1 MTQINKKVVIFENG
15 KTPMRKV
22 NESLDNNGKKLYIL
36 EGVCASFDGENNNG
50 RTYDKDEYLKH
61 FDYLLPQIEQ
71 RALAGSLDHPEDDEN
86 EEHDI
91 FTPKMKDLS
100 HLITKLWY
108 NDETNEVW
116 IQIQLLDTNWGR
128 DAMACVDAGM
138 PIFISS
144 RASGY
149 IADDGRVTLDQIHT
163 YDIVYRP
170 GFAKAK
176 LTPVVESFESKTSYT
191 TIFECQKPN
200 VPTPMA
206 NPLDE
211 KITRREL
218 NRVMENFRTYV
229 TRLKKINESLEVP
242 EIVTAETLD
251 KMDMKD
257 DAYLPSL
264 LKFLRDTANDLKVRY
279 GYVVKYATEIEGIP
293 LDTEVDEATM
303 TATINAFIESN
314 EVQYITDDDRVAS
327 VSESLLLA
335 NKNIKAIKECLTD
348 CSSDEAFCLVKDFV
362 DSDVKPEAEKLD
374 LINTY
379 LLTFDQD
386 NRLKLVDVP
395 EEDLIA
401 TFSELDSP
409 VAATE
414 SPVAD
419 QTTNVQMIYK
429 KLAAEIRDRANSDNI
444 IIQRVNS
451 VTDYLSTVATE
462 FNALTD
468 RFDNN
473 ISSVIA
479 SYQQVVNYCSVLE
492 QRVNTLTDYVNMMAA
507 TINDS
512 LNVSDINTQRV
523 NKLID
528 YTDAVADAVNT
539 LSDDVDTRI
548 ESVVESKK
556 NNKKITESLDTKIS
570 KAIDAV
576 IKTKQ
581 NGGTP
586 QRVNENA
593 RKQRVFE
600 SGSELKVPAR
610 YQASW
615 NRLDNQRKNEI
626 VCLFEMRQPR
636 TTEEVEAIWES
647 LDLGRKALISTP
659 KTPRVQSSTL
669 GYDDSSIDA
678 ALGL

>member
-108 NDETNEVW
+108 NAETNEVW

-191 TIFECQKPN
+191 TIFECQKN
-200 VPTPMA
+200 NITPLA

-211 KITRREL
+211 KVTRREL
-218 NRVMENFRTYV
+218 NRIMENFRSSI
-229 TRLKKINESLEVP
+229 TRLKKVNESLEVP
-242 EIVTAETLD
+242 ETVTAEILD

-264 LKFLRDTANDLKVRY
+264 LKFLRDTSNDLKVRY
-279 GYVVKYATEIEGIP
+279 DYVVKYATEV
-293 LDTEVDEATM
+293 LDTPIDAEADEATM
-303 TATINAFIESN
+303 TSTIDAFIENN

-327 VSESLLLA
+327 VSESLRLA
-335 NKNIKAIKECLTD
+335 NKNVISIKECLND
-348 CSSDEAFCLVKDFV
+348 CSSEEAFCMVKDFV
-362 DSDVKPEAEKLD
+362 DNEVKPEAEKLD

-379 LLTFDQD
+379 LLTFDAD
-386 NRLKLVDVP
+386 NRLKLAEVP
-395 EEDLIA
+395 EEDLIVA
-401 TFSELDSP
+401 FSELDEP
-409 VAATE
+409 VASME
-414 SPVAD
+414 NPIID
-419 QTTNVQMIYK
+419 QTANIQMIYR
-429 KLAAEIRDRANSDNI
+429 KLATEIRDRINSDNI
-444 IIQRVNS
+444 TIKRVNS
-451 VTDYLSTVATE
+451 ITDYLSVVATE

-473 ISSVIA
+473 ISSIIA
-479 SYQQVVNYCSVLE
+479 SYQKVVGYCSVLE
-492 QRVNTLTDYVNMMAA
+492 QRVNTLTDYVDVIA
-507 TINDS
+507 TTVNDS
-512 LNVSDINTQRV
+512 LNAFDINTQRV
-523 NKLID
+523 NTLTD
-528 YTDAVADAVNT
+528 YTSAVADAVNT
-539 LSDDVDTRI
+539 LSDDVDARI
-548 ESVVESKK
+548 ESVVENKE

-570 KAIDAV
+570 QAIDAV

-581 NGGTP
+581 NVGTP
-586 QRVNENA
+586 VRVNENA

-610 YQASW
+610 YQNSW

-636 TTEEVEAIWES
+636 TSEEVEAIWES

-659 KTPRVQSSTL
+659 KTTMVQSSAL
-669 GYDDSSIDA
+669 GYDDNSIDA

>member
-1 MTQINKKVVIFENG
+1 MIQNNKKVVIFENG

-50 RTYDKDEYLKH
+50 RTYDKDEYLSH
-61 FDYLLPQIEQ
+61 FDYLIPQIEQ
-71 RALAGSLDHPEDDEN
+71 RALAGSLDHPEDEN

-108 NDETNEVW
+108 KEDTNEVW

-176 LTPVVESFESKTSYT
+176 LSPVVESYESKTSYT
-191 TIFECQKPN
+191 TIFECKN
-200 VPTPMA
+200 NNISTPSV
-206 NPLDE
+206 NPMDE

-242 EIVTAETLD
+242 ETVTTEILD

-264 LKFLRDTANDLKVRY
+264 LKFLRDTSNDLKVRY
-279 GYVVKYATEIEGIP
+279 DYVTKYATEVLGTP
-293 LDTEVDEATM
+293 LDAEADEDVM
-303 TATINAFIESN
+303 NGTIDAFIENN
-314 EVQYITDDDRVAS
+314 EIQYITDDDRVAS
-327 VSESLLLA
+327 VSESLRLA
-335 NKNIKAIKECLTD
+335 NKNVSSIKECLGD
-348 CSSDEAFCLVKDFV
+348 CSSDEAFCMVKDFV
-362 DSDVKPEAEKLD
+362 DNEIKPEAEKLD

-401 TFSELDSP
+401 TFSELDGP
-409 VAATE
+409 VAGIE
-414 SPVAD
+414 SQVVD
-419 QTTNVQMIYK
+419 QSANVQLIYK

-479 SYQQVVNYCSVLE
+479 SYQKVVNNCSVLE
-492 QRVNTLTDYVNMMAA
+492 ERVNTLTDYINIMAE
-507 TINDS
+507 TINNS
-512 LNVSDINTQRV
+512 LNVSDITTQRI
-523 NKLID
+523 NTLTD
-528 YTDAVADAVNT
+528 YTDAIADTVNA
-539 LSDDVDTRI
+539 LSDDVDNRI

-570 KAIDAV
+570 QAIDAV

-581 NGGTP
+581 NGRTP
-586 QRVNENA
+586 VRVNENA

-600 SGSELKVPAR
+600 SGSELKIPAR

-615 NRLDNQRKNEI
+615 NRLDSQRKNEI

-636 TTEEVEAIWES
+636 TSEEVEAIWES
-647 LDLGRKALISTP
+647 LDLGHKALISTP
-659 KTPRVQSSTL
+659 KTTRVQSSAL
-669 GYDDSSIDA
+669 GYDDGSIDS

>member
-108 NDETNEVW
+108 NAETNEVW

-191 TIFECQKPN
+191 TIFECQKN
-200 VPTPMA
+200 NITPLA

-211 KITRREL
+211 RITRREL
-218 NRVMENFRTYV
+218 NRIMENFRSSI
-229 TRLKKINESLEVP
+229 TRLKKVNESLEIP
-242 EIVTAETLD
+242 ETVTTEILD

-264 LKFLRDTANDLKVRY
+264 LKFLRDTSNDLKVRY
-279 GYVVKYATEIEGIP
+279 DYVVKYATEV
-293 LDTEVDEATM
+293 LDTPIDAEADEATM
-303 TATINAFIESN
+303 TSTIDAFIENN

-335 NKNIKAIKECLTD
+335 NKNIKAIKECLAD
-348 CSSDEAFCLVKDFV
+348 CSPDERFCMVKDFV
-362 DSDVKPEAEKLD
+362 DNEVKPEAEKLD

-379 LLTFDQD
+379 LLTFDAD
-386 NRLKLVDVP
+386 NRLKLADVP

-401 TFSELDSP
+401 AFSELDEP
-409 VAATE
+409 VASME
-414 SPVAD
+414 NPIVD
-419 QTTNVQMIYK
+419 QTANIQMIYR
-429 KLAAEIRDRANSDNI
+429 KLATEIRDRINSDNI
-444 IIQRVNS
+444 TIKRVNS
-451 VTDYLSTVATE
+451 ITDYLSVVATE

-473 ISSVIA
+473 ISSIIA
-479 SYQQVVNYCSVLE
+479 SYQKVVNYCSVLE
-492 QRVNTLTDYVNMMAA
+492 QRVNTLTDYVDVIA
-507 TINDS
+507 TTVNDS
-512 LNVSDINTQRV
+512 INASDINTQRV
-523 NKLID
+523 NTLTD
-528 YTDAVADAVNT
+528 YASAVASAVNA
-539 LSDDVDTRI
+539 LSDDVDVRI
-548 ESVVESKK
+548 ESVVENKE

-570 KAIDAV
+570 QAIDAV

-581 NGGTP
+581 NVGTP
-586 QRVNENA
+586 VRVNENA

-610 YQASW
+610 YQNSW
-615 NRLDNQRKNEI
+615 NRLDNQQKNEI

-636 TTEEVEAIWES
+636 TSEEVEAIWES

-659 KTPRVQSSTL
+659 KTTMVQSSAL

-678 ALGL
+678 SLGL

>member
-200 VPTPMA
+200 VPTPMT

-229 TRLKKINESLEVP
+229 NRLKKINESLEVP
-242 EIVTAETLD
+242 ETVTVEVLD
-251 KMDMKD
+251 KMDMED

-264 LKFLRDTANDLKVRY
+264 LKFLRDTSNDLKVRY
-279 GYVVKYATEIEGIP
+279 DYVVKYATEIEGIP
-293 LDTEVDEATM
+293 LDTEVDEATK

-335 NKNIKAIKECLTD
+335 NKNVKAIKECLTD

-362 DSDVKPEAEKLD
+362 DNDVKPEAEKLD

-409 VAATE
+409 VATAE
-414 SPVAD
+414 NPIVD
-419 QTTNVQMIYK
+419 QTANVQMIYK
-429 KLAAEIRDRANSDNI
+429 KLAAEIRDRVNSDNV

-479 SYQQVVNYCSVLE
+479 SYQKVANYCFVLE
-492 QRVNTLTDYVNMMAA
+492 QRINKLTDYVNVMAT

-512 LNVSDINTQRV
+512 LNAFDINTQRI
-523 NKLID
+523 N
-528 YTDAVADAVNT
+528 AVADYANAVADTVNT

-548 ESVVESKK
+548 ESIEENKK

-570 KAIDAV
+570 QAIETV

-586 QRVNENA
+586 QRVNENT

-600 SGSELKVPAR
+600 SGNELKVPAR

-636 TTEEVEAIWES
+636 TSEEVEAIWES
-647 LDLGRKALISTP
+647 LDLGRKALIATP
-659 KTPRVQSSTL
+659 KTNRVQSSTL

>member
-1 MTQINKKVVIFENG
+1 MTKVNKKVVIFENS

-50 RTYDKDEYLKH
+50 RTYDKDEYLEH
-61 FDYLLPQIEQ
+61 FEYLLPQIEQ

-108 NDETNEVW
+108 NEENKEVW

-149 IADDGRVTLDQIHT
+149 IADDGKVTLDQIYT

-176 LTPVVESFESKTSYT
+176 LTPVVESYESKTSYT
-191 TIFECQKPN
+191 TIFECKN
-200 VPTPMA
+200 NA
-206 NPLDE
+206 SNPLSNSFDE

-218 NRVMENFRTYV
+218 NRVMENFRSYV
-229 TRLKKINESLEVP
+229 NRLKKINEDLEVP
-242 EIVTAETLD
+242 ETVTTEFLD
-251 KMDMKD
+251 KTDMKD
-257 DAYLPSL
+257 EVYLPSL
-264 LKFLRDTANDLKVRY
+264 LKFLRDKNNNVKVKY
-279 GYVVKYATEIEGIP
+279 GYVVKYAS
-293 LDTEVDEATM
+293 EVLGTPIDPEADESIM
-303 TATINAFIESN
+303 TSTIDAFIENN
-314 EVQYITDDDRVAS
+314 EIQYITDCDRVAA
-327 VSESLLLA
+327 VSESLLIA
-335 NKNIKAIKECLTD
+335 NKNVQSIKECFD
-348 CSSDEAFCLVKDFV
+348 ECSSEDALCMTKDFI
-362 DSDVKPEAEKLD
+362 SNEIKPNVEKLD

-379 LLTFDQD
+379 LLKFDPED
-386 NRLKLVDVP
+386 KLELSEVP

-401 TFSELDSP
+401 TFLELGGTTPTED
-409 VAATE
+409 AAM
-414 SPVAD
+414 D
-419 QTTNVQMIYK
+419 QMANVRIIYK
-429 KLAAEIRDRANSDNI
+429 KLADEIRARVHSNNI
-444 IIQRVNS
+444 LADRVNS

-473 ISSVIA
+473 IASILSS
-479 SYQQVVNYCSVLE
+479 YKTVVNYCSVLE
-492 QRVNTLTDYVNMMAA
+492 QRVNNLVDYVNVLAA
-507 TINDS
+507 TINDNT
-512 LNVSDINTQRV
+512 NVADINTQRV
-523 NKLID
+523 NTLTD
-528 YTDAVADAVNT
+528 YTTAVADAVNT
-539 LSDDVDTRI
+539 LSDDVDDKI
-548 ESVVESKK
+548 KSVIESKK
-556 NNKKITESLDTKIS
+556 NNKNITESLDTKIS

-581 NGGTP
+581 NNRTLN
-586 QRVNENA
+586 RVNENA
-593 RKQRVFE
+593 KNQRVFE
-600 SGSELKVPAR
+600 SGDGLKVPAR

-626 VCLFEMRQPR
+626 VCLFEMRKPR
-636 TTEEVEAIWES
+636 TVEEVEAIWES
-647 LDLGRKALISTP
+647 LDLGRKSLISTP
-659 KTPRVQSSTL
+659 KTKTVQSSTL
-669 GYDDSSIDA
+669 GYDDGSIDA

>member
-108 NDETNEVW
+108 NAETNEVW

-191 TIFECQKPN
+191 TIFECQKN
-200 VPTPMA
+200 NITPLA

-211 KITRREL
+211 RITRREL
-218 NRVMENFRTYV
+218 NRIMENFRSSI
-229 TRLKKINESLEVP
+229 TRLKKVNESLEIP
-242 EIVTAETLD
+242 ETVTTEILD

-264 LKFLRDTANDLKVRY
+264 LKFLRDTSNDLKVRY
-279 GYVVKYATEIEGIP
+279 DYVVKYATEV
-293 LDTEVDEATM
+293 LDTPIDAEADEATM
-303 TATINAFIESN
+303 TSTIGAFIENN

-335 NKNIKAIKECLTD
+335 NKNIKAIKECLVD
-348 CSSDEAFCLVKDFV
+348 LSPGERFFMVKDFV
-362 DSDVKPEAEKLD
+362 DNEVKPEAEKLD

-379 LLTFDQD
+379 LLTFDAD
-386 NRLKLVDVP
+386 DRLKLSDVP

-401 TFSELDSP
+401 AFSELDEP
-409 VAATE
+409 VASME
-414 SPVAD
+414 NPIVD
-419 QTTNVQMIYK
+419 QTANIQMIYR
-429 KLAAEIRDRANSDNI
+429 KLATEIRDRINSDNI
-444 IIQRVNS
+444 TIKRVNS
-451 VTDYLSTVATE
+451 ITDYLSVVATE

-473 ISSVIA
+473 ISSIIA
-479 SYQQVVNYCSVLE
+479 SYQKVVNYCSVLE
-492 QRVNTLTDYVNMMAA
+492 QRVNTLTDYVDVIA
-507 TINDS
+507 TTVNDS
-512 LNVSDINTQRV
+512 INASDINTQRV
-523 NKLID
+523 NTLTD
-528 YTDAVADAVNT
+528 YASAVASAVNA
-539 LSDDVDTRI
+539 LSDDVDARI
-548 ESVVESKK
+548 ESVVENKE

-570 KAIDAV
+570 QAIDAV

-581 NGGTP
+581 NVGTP
-586 QRVNENA
+586 VRVNENA

-610 YQASW
+610 YQDSW

-636 TTEEVEAIWES
+636 TSEEVEAIWES

-659 KTPRVQSSTL
+659 KTTMVQSSAL

-678 ALGL
+678 SLGL

>member
-1 MTQINKKVVIFENG
+1 MTQNNKKVVIFENG

-108 NDETNEVW
+108 NAETNEVW

-191 TIFECQKPN
+191 TIFECQKN
-200 VPTPMA
+200 NITPLA

-211 KITRREL
+211 KVTRREL
-218 NRVMENFRTYV
+218 NRIMENFRSSI
-229 TRLKKINESLEVP
+229 TRLKKVNESLEVP
-242 EIVTAETLD
+242 ETVTAEVLD

-264 LKFLRDTANDLKVRY
+264 LKFLRDTSNDLKVRY
-279 GYVVKYATEIEGIP
+279 DYVVKYATDV
-293 LDTEVDEATM
+293 LDTPIDAEADEATM
-303 TATINAFIESN
+303 TSTIDAFIENN

-327 VSESLLLA
+327 VSESLRLA
-335 NKNIKAIKECLTD
+335 NKNVASIKECLND
-348 CSSDEAFCLVKDFV
+348 CSSEEAFCMVKDFV
-362 DSDVKPEAEKLD
+362 DNEVKPETEKLD

-379 LLTFDQD
+379 LLTFDAD
-386 NRLKLVDVP
+386 NRLKLAEVP
-395 EEDLIA
+395 EEDLIVA
-401 TFSELDSP
+401 FSELDEP
-409 VAATE
+409 VASME
-414 SPVAD
+414 NPIVD
-419 QTTNVQMIYK
+419 QTANIQMIYR
-429 KLAAEIRDRANSDNI
+429 KLATEIRDRINSDNI
-444 IIQRVNS
+444 TIKRVNS
-451 VTDYLSTVATE
+451 ITDYLSVVATE

-468 RFDNN
+468 RFDHN
-473 ISSVIA
+473 ISSIIA
-479 SYQQVVNYCSVLE
+479 SYQKVVGYCSVLE
-492 QRVNTLTDYVNMMAA
+492 QRVNTLTDYVDVIAT

-512 LNVSDINTQRV
+512 LNVFDINTQRV
-523 NKLID
+523 NTLTD
-528 YTDAVADAVNT
+528 YTSAVANAVNA
-539 LSDDVDTRI
+539 LSDDVDARI
-548 ESVVESKK
+548 ESVVENKE
-556 NNKKITESLDTKIS
+556 NNKKVAESLDTKIS
-570 KAIDAV
+570 QAIDAV

-581 NGGTP
+581 NVGTP
-586 QRVNENA
+586 VRVNENA

-610 YQASW
+610 YQDSW

-636 TTEEVEAIWES
+636 TSEEVEAIWES

-659 KTPRVQSSTL
+659 KTTMVQSSAL
-669 GYDDSSIDA
+669 GYDDNSIDA

>member
-108 NDETNEVW
+108 NAETNEVW

-191 TIFECQKPN
+191 TIFECQKN
-200 VPTPMA
+200 NITPLA

-218 NRVMENFRTYV
+218 NRIMENFRSSI
-229 TRLKKINESLEVP
+229 TRLKKVNESLEIP
-242 EIVTAETLD
+242 ETVTAEVLD

-257 DAYLPSL
+257 DVYLPSL
-264 LKFLRDTANDLKVRY
+264 LKFLRDASNDLKVRY
-279 GYVVKYATEIEGIP
+279 DYVVKYATEV
-293 LDTEVDEATM
+293 LDTPIDAEADEATM
-303 TATINAFIESN
+303 TSTIDAFIENN
-314 EVQYITDDDRVAS
+314 EVQYITDEDRVAS
-327 VSESLLLA
+327 VSESLRLA
-335 NKNIKAIKECLTD
+335 NKNVASIKECLND
-348 CSSDEAFCLVKDFV
+348 CSSEEAFCMVKDFV
-362 DSDVKPEAEKLD
+362 ANEVKPEAEKLD

-379 LLTFDQD
+379 LLTFDAD
-386 NRLKLVDVP
+386 DRLKLSDVP
-395 EEDLIA
+395 EEDLIVA
-401 TFSELDSP
+401 FSELDEP
-409 VAATE
+409 VASVE
-414 SPVAD
+414 NPIVD
-419 QTTNVQMIYK
+419 QTANIQMIYR
-429 KLAAEIRDRANSDNI
+429 KLATEIRDRINSDNI
-444 IIQRVNS
+444 TIKRVNS
-451 VTDYLSTVATE
+451 ITDYLSVVATE

-468 RFDNN
+468 RFDHN

-479 SYQQVVNYCSVLE
+479 SYQKVVNYCSVLE
-492 QRVNTLTDYVNMMAA
+492 QRVNTLTDYVDVIA
-507 TINDS
+507 TTVNDS
-512 LNVSDINTQRV
+512 LNAFDINTQRV
-523 NKLID
+523 NTLTD
-528 YTDAVADAVNT
+528 YTSAVADAVNT
-539 LSDDVDTRI
+539 LSDDVDARI
-548 ESVVESKK
+548 ESVVENKE
-556 NNKKITESLDTKIS
+556 NNKKVAESLDTKIS
-570 KAIDAV
+570 QAIDAV

-581 NGGTP
+581 NVGTP
-586 QRVNENA
+586 VRVNENA

-610 YQASW
+610 YQNSW

-636 TTEEVEAIWES
+636 TSEEVEAIWES

-659 KTPRVQSSTL
+659 KTIMVQSSAL
-669 GYDDSSIDA
+669 GYDDNSIDA

>member
-108 NDETNEVW
+108 NAETNEVW

-191 TIFECQKPN
+191 TIFECQKN
-200 VPTPMA
+200 NITPLA

-218 NRVMENFRTYV
+218 NRIMENFRSSI
-229 TRLKKINESLEVP
+229 TRLKKVNESLEVP
-242 EIVTAETLD
+242 ETVTAEILD

-264 LKFLRDTANDLKVRY
+264 LKFLRNTDNDLKVRY
-279 GYVVKYATEIEGIP
+279 DYVVKYATEV
-293 LDTEVDEATM
+293 LDTPIDAEADETTM
-303 TATINAFIESN
+303 TSTIDAFIENN
-314 EVQYITDDDRVAS
+314 EVQYITDDDRMAS
-327 VSESLLLA
+327 VSESLRLA
-335 NKNIKAIKECLTD
+335 NKNVASIKECLNN
-348 CSSDEAFCLVKDFV
+348 CSSEEAFCMVKDFI
-362 DSDVKPEAEKLD
+362 DNEVKPEAEKLD

-379 LLTFDQD
+379 LLTFDAD
-386 NRLKLVDVP
+386 NRLKLAEVP
-395 EEDLIA
+395 EEDLIVA
-401 TFSELDSP
+401 FSELDEP
-409 VAATE
+409 VASME
-414 SPVAD
+414 NPVAD
-419 QTTNVQMIYK
+419 QTANIQMIYR
-429 KLAAEIRDRANSDNI
+429 KLATEIRDRINSDNI
-444 IIQRVNS
+444 TIKRVNS
-451 VTDYLSTVATE
+451 ITDYLSVVATE

-473 ISSVIA
+473 ISSIIA
-479 SYQQVVNYCSVLE
+479 SYQKVVNYCSVLE
-492 QRVNTLTDYVNMMAA
+492 QRVNTLTDYVDVIA
-507 TINDS
+507 TTVNDS
-512 LNVSDINTQRV
+512 LNAFNINTQRI
-523 NKLID
+523 NTLTD
-528 YTDAVADAVNT
+528 YTSAVADAVNT
-539 LSDDVDTRI
+539 LSDDVDARI
-548 ESVVESKK
+548 ESVVENKE
-556 NNKKITESLDTKIS
+556 NNKKVAESLDTKIS
-570 KAIDAV
+570 QAIDAV

-581 NGGTP
+581 NVGTP
-586 QRVNENA
+586 VRVNENA

-610 YQASW
+610 YQNSW

-636 TTEEVEAIWES
+636 TSEEVEAIWES

-659 KTPRVQSSTL
+659 KTTMVQSSAL
-669 GYDDSSIDA
+669 GYDDNSIDA

>member
-108 NDETNEVW
+108 NAETNEVW

-191 TIFECQKPN
+191 TIFECQKN
-200 VPTPMA
+200 NITPLA

-218 NRVMENFRTYV
+218 NRIMENFRSSI
-229 TRLKKINESLEVP
+229 TRLKKVNESLEVP
-242 EIVTAETLD
+242 ETVTAEILD

-264 LKFLRDTANDLKVRY
+264 LKFLRNTDNDLKVRY
-279 GYVVKYATEIEGIP
+279 DYVVKYATEV
-293 LDTEVDEATM
+293 LDTPIDAEADEATM
-303 TATINAFIESN
+303 TSTIDAFIENN

-327 VSESLLLA
+327 VSESLRLA
-335 NKNIKAIKECLTD
+335 NKNVTSIKECLND
-348 CSSDEAFCLVKDFV
+348 CSSEEAFCMVKDFV
-362 DSDVKPEAEKLD
+362 DNEVKPEAEKLD

-379 LLTFDQD
+379 LLTFDAD
-386 NRLKLVDVP
+386 NRLKLAEVP
-395 EEDLIA
+395 EEDLIVA
-401 TFSELDSP
+401 FSELDEP
-409 VAATE
+409 VASME
-414 SPVAD
+414 NPIID
-419 QTTNVQMIYK
+419 QTANIQMIYR
-429 KLAAEIRDRANSDNI
+429 KLATEIRDRINSDNTTI
-444 IIQRVNS
+444 KRVNS
-451 VTDYLSTVATE
+451 ITDYLSVVATE

-473 ISSVIA
+473 ISSIIA
-479 SYQQVVNYCSVLE
+479 SYQKVVGYCSVLE
-492 QRVNTLTDYVNMMAA
+492 QRVNTLTDYVDVIA
-507 TINDS
+507 TAVNDS
-512 LNVSDINTQRV
+512 LNAFDINTQRV
-523 NKLID
+523 NTLTD
-528 YTDAVADAVNT
+528 YTSAVADAVNT
-539 LSDDVDTRI
+539 LSDDVDARI
-548 ESVVESKK
+548 ESVVENKE
-556 NNKKITESLDTKIS
+556 NNKKVAESLDTKIS
-570 KAIDAV
+570 QAIDAV

-581 NGGTP
+581 NVGTP
-586 QRVNENA
+586 VRVNENA

-610 YQASW
+610 YQNSW

-636 TTEEVEAIWES
+636 TSEEVEAIWES

-659 KTPRVQSSTL
+659 KTTMVQSSAL
-669 GYDDSSIDA
+669 GYDDNSIDA